1 MNLQLDEN
9 QQFIFDQIK
18 YGLANK
24 PSAEPIT
31 DVDIERLSWP
41 ATNYSNLPS
50 QEWNEWSKKIH
61 WALQYSFSHD
71 TSHLEDKERLMVWRK
86 KCVDIVSSALAK
98 RNKEQIV
105 LESATIHFV
114 EQDLLHFLV
123 DVYGFKNLTDQ
134 EKKMVSVFSGASKHA
149 GGKGCLSIVLVLI
162 AVVVVVVL
170 LILNK

>member
-1 MNLQLDEN
+1 MNLKLDEN
-9 QQFIFDQIK
+9 QQFILDQIK

-24 PSAEPIT
+24 PSSEPIT

-41 ATNYSNLPS
+41 APNYSDLPS
-50 QEWNEWSKKIH
+50 YEWNEWSRKIH
-61 WALQYSFSHD
+61 WALQYSFSYD
-71 TSHLEDKERLMVWRK
+71 TSNLKDKERLMVWRK

-98 RNKEQIV
+98 SNKEQIV

-134 EKKMVSVFSGASKHA
+134 EKKMISVFSGVSKHA
-149 GGKGCLSIVLVLI
+149 GGKGCLSIVLV
-162 AVVVVVVL
+162 
-170 LILNK
+170 

>member
-1 MNLQLDEN
+1 MNLQLNEN
-9 QQFIFDQIK
+9 QQFIFDHIM

-31 DVDIERLSWP
+31 DVDIERLNWSVP
-41 ATNYSNLPS
+41 NYSNLPS
-50 QEWNEWSKKIH
+50 QEWNEWSSKIH

-86 KCVDIVSSALAK
+86 KCVNIVSSALAK
-98 RNKEQIV
+98 KNEEQIV

-123 DVYGFKNLTDQ
+123 DIYGFKNLTDQ
-134 EKKMVSVFSGASKHA
+134 EKKIVSVFSGTSKYV
-149 GGKGCLSIVLVLI
+149 GRKGF
-162 AVVVVVVL
+162 
-170 LILNK
+170 